1 METSKSKMGK
11 EDKMSKENDEE
22 KNYKNERWINGLS
35 LRKRKLNFILSQKRG
50 LEQIKKEGAKDYE
63 IIKEKLD
70 ISVQVKNK
78 KYEDLEEFLKEMKIH
93 IKSNNIEYNK
103 YALYCIRAQTLNNDN
118 LNNKNTLTELLC
130 KQDFI
135 SDILNLIQNDLS
147 DKQVI
152 FEGLWILINILYY
165 QKENAE
171 LILFLSNDQCI
182 QLYIKILD
190 KKDNILR
197 LNVYLLLSNL
207 LMNNNAGLVAQVL
220 FNMYMTTLFRLYI
233 FKDLEDPK
241 SNLTENEYINL
252 FNILSRLS
260 DFINDTFRDIQNN
273 NISKFI
279 NYKSSVDLAA
289 ITENNNY
296 LFYHSFVLFM
306 NNIEKPIFTGNC
318 LYGLAKLTNYLEGKV
333 FNLFFESG
341 ISRKLVKEMIKIP
354 EEELINFS
362 VQIIGNYINS
372 TPEELLD
379 IIFVEETL
387 QYFVKLIQTYPNKQ
401 GLKRDIFWST
411 SNITSC
417 NINFCDLVGKTN
429 MLLLTLQSIYSD
441 TELVIS
447 ESLFVLLGF
456 FDPSNIDTII
466 KYHNLDYIKSL
477 YLCLKNLMSKSK
489 PGEAYHN
496 GDIIERTLIC
506 IGFLFESGDLF
517 KGNQPNKFVKDFE
530 KNGGFDLIEMML
542 TQRSLDN
549 KCINIAEQ
557 LLEFRNH

>member
-1 METSKSKMGK
+1 M
-11 EDKMSKENDEE
+11 
-22 KNYKNERWINGLS
+22 KNH
-35 LRKRKLNFILSQKRG
+35 F
-50 LEQIKKEGAKDYE
+50 
-63 IIKEKLD
+63 
-70 ISVQVKNK
+70 
-78 KYEDLEEFLKEMKIH
+78 
-93 IKSNNIEYNK
+93 KSNNIEYKK

-118 LNNKNTLTELLC
+118 LNNKNTLSELLY

-135 SDILNLIQNDLS
+135 SDILNLIQNDIN

-165 QKENAE
+165 QKDNEE
-171 LILFLSNDQCI
+171 LVLFLSKDQCI

-207 LMNNNAGLVAQVL
+207 LMNNNAGLVSQVL

-241 SNLTENEYINL
+241 S
-252 FNILSRLS
+252 
-260 DFINDTFRDIQNN
+260 DFISDTFRDIQNN

-279 NYKSSVDLAA
+279 SYKSSVDLAA
-289 ITENNNY
+289 ISENNNY
-296 LFYHSFVLFM
+296 LFYHSFVLFI

-318 LYGLAKLTNYLEGKV
+318 LYGLAKLTNFINGKV

-362 VQIIGNYINS
+362 VQIVGNYLNS

-379 IIFVEETL
+379 IIFMEETL

-417 NINFCDLVGKTN
+417 NTNFCDLVGKTN
-429 MLLLTLQSIYSD
+429 MLLLILQSIYSD

-456 FDPSNIDTII
+456 FDPSNIETII

-506 IGFLFESGDLF
+506 IGFLFESGDLL

-542 TQRSLDN
+542 TQKSLDN
-549 KCINIAEQ
+549 KCISLVEQ